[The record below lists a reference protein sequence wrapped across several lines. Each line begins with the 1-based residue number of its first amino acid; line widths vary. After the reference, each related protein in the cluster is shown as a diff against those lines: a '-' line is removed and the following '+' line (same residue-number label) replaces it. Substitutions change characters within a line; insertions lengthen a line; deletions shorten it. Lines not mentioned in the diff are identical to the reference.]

1 MIHDPVPPNVD
12 EGPCAVCHER
22 PAEVLGLVCGPC
34 KDAIDA
40 DEPWTHA
47 HAEVIERLLAL
58 EAEEEAAAS
67 PTGLD

>member
-1 MIHDPVPPNVD
+1 
-12 EGPCAVCHER
+12 VCHER

-47 HAEVIERLLAL
+47 HAEVIERLHAL

>member
-1 MIHDPVPPNVD
+1 MDHEPVPPNAD
-12 EGPCAVCHER
+12 QGPCAMCRENL
-22 PAEVLGLVCGPC
+22 AEVHELVCGPC

-40 DEPWTHA
+40 HEPWTLA
-47 HAEVIERLLAL
+47 HPEIIERLQQA

>member
-1 MIHDPVPPNVD
+1 MIHDPVPLNFD
-12 EGPCAVCHER
+12 EGPCAVCHAR

-40 DEPWTHA
+40 AEPWTLA
-47 HAEVIERLLAL
+47 HADVIERLHLA

-67 PTGLD
+67 PSGLD